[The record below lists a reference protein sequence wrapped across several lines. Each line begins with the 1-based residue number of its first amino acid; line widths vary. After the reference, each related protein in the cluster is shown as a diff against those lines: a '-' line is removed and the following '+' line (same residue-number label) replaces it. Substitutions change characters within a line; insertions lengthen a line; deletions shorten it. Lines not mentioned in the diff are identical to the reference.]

1 MGNGKTMQKTVALSF
16 LHDNDLRLLLFGG
29 KGGVGKTT
37 CAAATA
43 VYYAR
48 DQRQQRFLL
57 VSTDPA
63 HSLNDSLGDFTPP
76 ENLTILE
83 FDAQACLTEFKSKH
97 LSQLRE
103 IASRG
108 TFLDDEDINQFMDLS
123 LPGLDELMAFLE
135 ISQWAEDGRYRCI
148 VVDSAPTGHT
158 LRLLAMSEFIEKWL
172 DALDTLL
179 AKHRYMKKQFTG
191 TYKPD
196 ELDDFLLDLKSSVNR
211 MKALLADPVR
221 CRFVPV
227 MLAEVLCIQ
236 ETHMLLDELKR
247 LQITVDDIVVN
258 RIYPASDCPNCSNR
272 HRQQVAEIA
281 NIAAGSAQH
290 TLAAIPMYPREIRGV
305 AALQQFWDNTI
316 ALPESVAEAADPQS
330 GIRPEVMHPAPL
342 PGADAKLLMFAGKGG
357 VGKTTLACA
366 SALRLAQ
373 SHNGK
378 EILLFSTDPAH
389 SLSACL
395 EKSINASPTRL
406 MPGLSAMEIDAGAE
420 FESLKQQY
428 ADELANFLSNLSST
442 LDLTFD
448 REVMERVMD
457 LSPPGVDEVMA
468 LTLVME
474 YLDQD
479 RFDLLI
485 LDSAP
490 TGHLVR
496 LLETPE
502 IIDQWL
508 KVFFNLFLKYKRIF
522 RLPNISQRMVKISK
536 TLKLLNKILTD
547 TDASALFGVTII
559 TEMALSETR
568 DLLAAC
574 QRMHI
579 RMPSL
584 FLNMATP
591 PSDCRLCSSLRR
603 MEEKLID
610 KYQDVFPD
618 QYQPIIYQAGDIRG
632 AERLGQLERV
642 LYQ

>member
-1 MGNGKTMQKTVALSF
+1 MPKTVALSF
-16 LHDNDLRLLLFGG
+16 LHDHDLRLLLFGG

-43 VYYAR
+43 LYYAR
-48 DQRQQRFLL
+48 HQPQQRFLL

-63 HSLNDSLGDFTPP
+63 HSLNDSLGDFSPP
-76 ENLTILE
+76 ENLTTLE
-83 FDAQACLTEFKSKH
+83 FDARACLTDFKNAH
-97 LSQLRE
+97 LSKLRE

-108 TFLDDEDINQFMDLS
+108 TFLDDEDINQLMDLS

-135 ISQWAEDGRYRCI
+135 ISQWAEEGQYQCI

-158 LRLLAMSEFIEKWL
+158 LRLLAMPEFMGNWL
-172 DALDTLL
+172 DALDALL

-191 TYKPD
+191 TYKQD
-196 ELDDFLLDLKSSVNR
+196 ELDDFLLGLKNSVNR
-211 MKALLADPVR
+211 MKVLLADPVR
-221 CRFVPV
+221 CRFVSV
-227 MLAEVLCIQ
+227 MLAEALSIH
-236 ETHMLLDELKR
+236 ETRMLLDELNR
-247 LQITVDDIVVN
+247 LQIASDDIIVN
-258 RIYPASDCPNCSNR
+258 RIYPESDCPLCSNR
-272 HRQQVAEIA
+272 HRRQVAEIV
-281 NIAAGSAQH
+281 NFAAGMAQH
-290 TLAAIPMYPREIRGV
+290 ALAAIPMYPQEMRGE
-305 AALQQFWDNTI
+305 AALQQFWDHTF
-316 ALPESVAEAADPQS
+316 ALPESVAAAANAQS
-330 GIRPEVMHPAPL
+330 GTRPEVMHPAPL
-342 PGADAKLLMFAGKGG
+342 PGADVKLLMFAGKGG

-366 SALRLAQ
+366 SAVRMAQ
-373 SHNGK
+373 ALDGK

-395 EKSINASPTRL
+395 EKSVNASPTPL

-420 FESLKQQY
+420 FEALKQQY
-428 ADELANFLSNLSST
+428 AEELAHFLSNLSSS

-468 LTLVME
+468 LTMVME
-474 YLDQD
+474 FLDQD

-522 RLPNISQRMVKISK
+522 RLPEISQRMVKISK
-536 TLKLLNKILTD
+536 TLKLLNKILID
-547 TDASALFGVTII
+547 TDASALFGVTIL
-559 TEMALSETR
+559 TEMALLETR

-574 QRMHI
+574 ERMHI
-579 RMPSL
+579 QVPSL

-591 PSDCRLCSSLRR
+591 PGDCRLCSSLQR
-603 MEEKLID
+603 MEKKLIH
-610 KYQDVFPD
+610 KYRDVFPD
-618 QYQPIIYQAGDIRG
+618 QSQPLVYQAGDLGGI
-632 AERLGQLERV
+632 ERLGQLGKA